1 MSKARLLI
9 VDDDWFI
16 TSVMKHILVTA
27 EYEVCTV
34 PDGPAALERLEQNP
48 GFEVVLLDRQMPGMD
63 GLEVLRRM
71 KANPALQDIPVVF
84 QTVLGNEGE
93 IREGMQAGALYYLVK
108 PVEAR
113 LVLQVVAA
121 ATEKYA
127 VNRKLWSEMA
137 GMHNAIGLLRSGV
150 FAFQTLQ
157 QCHDLAAL
165 LAKVGA
171 NPKQL
176 VVGLSELM
184 INALEHGNLGI
195 SYDDK
200 SALIETATWSSEV
213 DRRQRLPENA
223 GKWVSPAT
231 RPRACSWRP

>member
-48 GFEVVLLDRQMPGMD
+48 GF
-63 GLEVLRRM
+63 EVLRRM